1 MPTLQELFV
10 QRESEVY
17 DYVKYPYK
25 DGDDTQP
32 YRYTT
37 LDNAEPMNPFFEDQ
51 SNPLSLSARRDFNR
65 MFQFSKSA
73 QGLVFLGKQQLLQS
87 GNTFA
92 QTRLYNPLTVQTHTV
107 PFVHKSRHLN
117 INQTI
122 ESILGGGED
131 YLKYARL
138 QKETS
143 NDLKFKFDHETLSS
157 YRKGGILNIEL
168 DTESLAKFRRPL
180 VGGFGDLKNRLKP
193 ALIKIGKSKFNVERS
208 GNVVANFQRQLSP
221 FTSQFTNPTD
231 DRPEIRSSYYDKM
244 REFHGIENSYTADD
258 PVTGISY
265 EEQVQQYL
273 AGSRGGGKNISIASP
288 GMPQDGKFKTE
299 DWGSRYYKDNIQ
311 QSFSIKRNSIDSRFD
326 VDTIDVIF
334 GPILPTT
341 RFEGEELIGAT
352 DRTVRFRALI
362 EDISETVTPT
372 YNENKYIGRYETFY
386 TYNKVV
392 RDLSFK
398 LTLQAFSNVE
408 LQHIIQKMSYLT
420 SNAYPTSTGNYL
432 TPNILYVRIG
442 NLYPKQACILQ
453 GLTHNIENDVSW
465 DIDYQ
470 LPTRIIANVKLRLLD
485 NKTYSPENTDI
496 YTPLSGE
503 QGLADIFLKT
513 VQLPKIPSPLPPTLD
528 TTSVNENINIDAILI
543 ERPPLPRP

>member
-10 QRESEVY
+10 QKESELY
-17 DYVKYPYK
+17 DYVKYPYG
-25 DGDDTQP
+25 DEDDTQP

-51 SNPLSLSARRDFNR
+51 SNPISLSARRDFNR

-73 QGLVFLGKQQLLQS
+73 KGVVFLGKQQFLQT
-87 GNTFA
+87 GNTFT
-92 QTRLYNPLTVQTHTV
+92 QTRLYNPLNLQIHSV

-117 INQTI
+117 IKQTI

-143 NDLKFKFDHETLSS
+143 DDLKSKFDSKSLSP
-157 YRKGGILNIEL
+157 YRKGGILNDEL
-168 DTESLAKFRRPL
+168 DRISLRNFRRGFL
-180 VGGFGDLKNRLKP
+180 GGFGDLKNSLKP
-193 ALIKIGKSKFNVERS
+193 ALIKIGKSKIDS
-208 GNVVANFQRQLSP
+208 VVANFQRQLSP
-221 FTSQFTNPTD
+221 FTSQFTNPTG
-231 DRPEIRSSYYDKM
+231 DRPEIRISYYDEM

-258 PVTGISY
+258 HVTGISY

-273 AGSRGGGKNISIASP
+273 AKTRGGGKNISIASP
-288 GMPQDGKFKTE
+288 GMPEDGKFVARE
-299 DWGSRYYKDNIQ
+299 WNSRYYKDNIQ
-311 QSFSIKRNSIDSRFD
+311 QKFSIQRKDIDRNFD

-334 GPILPTT
+334 STT
-341 RFEGEELIGAT
+341 AIQIPDYENVGLVYSDPKA
-352 DRTVRFRALI
+352 VRFRAFI
-362 EDISETVTPT
+362 EDINESVTPT

-398 LTLQAFSNVE
+398 LTLQSFSKVE

-420 SNAYPTSTGNYL
+420 SQAYPTSTGNYI
-432 TPNILYVRIG
+432 TPNILNVKIG
-442 NLYPKQACILQ
+442 NLYPKQPCLLQ
-453 GLTHNIENDVSW
+453 SLTHNIENDASW

-470 LPTRIIANVKLRLLD
+470 LPTRIVANVNLRLLD
-485 NKTYSPENTDI
+485 NNTHSPDDNDI
-496 YTPLSGE
+496 YTPLSDD
-503 QGLADIFLKT
+503 QGLANIFVENAERPEVPEVPNL
-513 VQLPKIPSPLPPTLD
+513 TLD
-528 TTSVNENINIDAILI
+528 VDLESLNENINIDPILT
-543 ERPPLPRP
+543 EPSPFPRP

>member
-25 DGDDTQP
+25 EGDDTQP

-37 LDNAEPMNPFFEDQ
+37 LDKANPFDNPFFEDQ

-92 QTRLYNPLTVQTHTV
+92 QTRLYNPLNVQIHTV

-117 INQTI
+117 IKQTV

-138 QKETS
+138 QQETS
-143 NDLKFKFDHETLSS
+143 DDLKSKFDSKSLPS
-157 YRKGGILNIEL
+157 YRKGGILNTPQEQFEINNFT
-168 DTESLAKFRRPL
+168 DVKNNFKKTL
-180 VGGFGDLKNRLKP
+180 VTLGKNKL
-193 ALIKIGKSKFNVERS
+193 N
-208 GNVVANFQRQLSP
+208 NVVANLKRQLSP
-221 FTSQFTNPTD
+221 FTSQFTNPTLGENQ
-231 DRPEIRSSYYDKM
+231 RPEIRISYYDEMKTTL
-244 REFHGIENSYTADD
+244 GIKNSYEKEDI
-258 PVTGISY
+258 VTGISY
-265 EEQVQQYL
+265 DEQVQQYL
-273 AGSRGGGKNISIASP
+273 AKTRGGGKNISIASP
-288 GMPQDGKFKTE
+288 GVPLDGKFKAE
-299 DWGSRYYKDNIQ
+299 DWNSRYYKDNIQ

-334 GPILPTT
+334 GPILPPT
-341 RFEGEELIGAT
+341 RYEAKELIGAT

-432 TPNILYVRIG
+432 TPNILYVTIG

-496 YTPLSGE
+496 Y
-503 QGLADIFLKT
+503 ADNK
-513 VQLPKIPSPLPPTLD
+513 
-528 TTSVNENINIDAILI
+528 ILI
-543 ERPPLPRP
+543 SSYIDSFDTDLTQQQLENLNVANLPVPRARPLI